1 MNSALTLRGGYNYS
15 QAPFNGTQAFFNLLA
30 PAVTQHHLHAG
41 ATWTLKSGKEINFAY
56 IHAFEGQVSGVNAI
70 PPAAGGGDID
80 LHMDQNSFQV
90 SFGWKKSGK

>member
-1 MNSALTLRGGYNYS
+1 
-15 QAPFNGTQAFFNLLA
+15 
-30 PAVTQHHLHAG
+30 
-41 ATWTLKSGKEINFAY
+41 
-56 IHAFEGQVSGVNAI
+56 VSGVNAI